1 MKVKDIN
8 EALKDADPEAEVV
21 ILGHNGEV
29 TPFVLEEAVS
39 MNPTGEIIKF
49 TGDPKG
55 GVTDQNPKR
64 NFVGITR
71 LV

>member
-8 EALKDADPEAEVV
+8 KALKDADPEAEVV
-21 ILGHNGEV
+21 ILGHNGTV
-29 TPFVLEEAVS
+29 TPFVLEEAIS
-39 MNPTGEIIKF
+39 MNPTGEVIKF
-49 TGDPKG
+49 ANH
-55 GVTDQNPKR
+55 NPKR